1 MVILSATKREIGQY
15 ARSGTSFDNTRFT
28 FTSYFLSVYE
38 TPLNVKCYSSTN
50 TCRFNQTTNVLA
62 LRENEQVVITCEA
75 SFWKSE
81 TTYGIPAEL
90 FYRSNNEECSS
101 NENKFVPLS
110 TDTLGTQ
117 RVQNVQLK
125 KDCSRA
131 FQSSDTGSTY
141 TCGIRYS
148 NTPESLRND
157 EIDRLNIKID
167 VHYGPL
173 SLVSLALSTNEFN
186 KTVKQGMPV
195 SIKCPFEGN
204 PITYFWKQISGPG
217 LNTVEN
223 AGDREYA
230 LPRTLA
236 PGQYQYQCRAY
247 VGGLINSPTETT
259 TFSVQIQ
266 ENRATTK
273 KGKFFS
279 FANYKFCF

>member
-1 MVILSATKREIGQY
+1 M
-15 ARSGTSFDNTRFT
+15 
-28 FTSYFLSVYE
+28 
-38 TPLNVKCYSSTN
+38 
-50 TCRFNQTTNVLA
+50 
-62 LRENEQVVITCEA
+62 
-75 SFWKSE
+75 
-81 TTYGIPAEL
+81 
-90 FYRSNNEECSS
+90 
-101 NENKFVPLS
+101 
-110 TDTLGTQ
+110 
-117 RVQNVQLK
+117 
-125 KDCSRA
+125 
-131 FQSSDTGSTY
+131 
-141 TCGIRYS
+141 
-148 NTPESLRND
+148 
-157 EIDRLNIKID
+157 KID

-259 TFSVQIQ
+259 TFFVQIQ

-279 FANYKFCF
+279 FSIY